1 MIDAAIR
8 ASKGAAKAH
17 DMATKERRRRWWG
30 SREATTCA
38 PGFKRGQW
46 CKLFRR
52 GKGSCQSLASARAVK
67 AEQKHVEW
75 RANLPENVRVLACV
89 PDLGTREYSN
99 EHGSVYQCEK
109 CFTRRSLKK
118 MKVMP
123 WCARSGKIKSGGRAT
138 AESAISIADFQRLVN
153 PVAAA
158 KMKAR
163 IDKSH
168 KNKRKSPVSWPES
181 KRRSEVS
188 KRYLKTPKH

>member
-38 PGFKRGQW
+38 PGFKRGRW
-46 CKLFRR
+46 CKLR
-52 GKGSCQSLASARAVK
+52 LASYLGGFARAAK

-75 RANLPENVRVLACV
+75 RANLPENVRVFACV
-89 PDLGTREYSN
+89 PDFGTRELKN
-99 EHGSVYQCEK
+99 DNVYQCEK

-118 MKVMP
+118 MKIWP
-123 WCARSGKIKSGGRAT
+123 RPARSGKIKIGGRAT

-158 KMKAR
+158 KMKANMAAA
-163 IDKSH
+163 KM

>member
-38 PGFKRGQW
+38 PGFKRGRW
-46 CKLFRR
+46 CKLR
-52 GKGSCQSLASARAVK
+52 LASYLGGFARAAK

-75 RANLPENVRVLACV
+75 RANLPENVRVFACV
-89 PDLGTREYSN
+89 PDFGTRDYSN
-99 EHGSVYQCEK
+99 EHSSVYQCEK
-109 CFTRRSLKK
+109 CFTRRRLET
-118 MKVMP
+118 MKNIP
-123 WCARSGKIKSGGRAT
+123 CPARSGKIKIGGRAT